1 MAGEEVRSIAAAHA
15 PTAGRWRVFAV
26 IAVAFF
32 LAFLSRYATAVI
44 VPDLE
49 QSFGIGA
56 AEIGLL
62 GATYFWA
69 YALMQP
75 PAGLLADSIGPRRAV
90 TGFLLLAAAGTV
102 VFALAASFPLALV
115 GRAVSGFGAG
125 IVYVCGTKL
134 FARWFG
140 ARDFGPVTGAFAAVG
155 NAGGLTA
162 AGPFAAV
169 IAALGWRGSFTA
181 LALLIAASAV
191 AVWLLV
197 QDWPSATA
205 PEPGQASV
213 LAGAGTVLRHPNT
226 WLLGLY
232 AFISLGVTASMQ
244 GLWTVPFLEDVYGMS
259 RAAASN
265 ALTLWAVGLM
275 VGTPL
280 WGYLADQVAHS
291 RRGVLLF
298 STALHITM
306 WALLVWQTAALPRP
320 LVVALLFWGGLTGG
334 AWVPAYAQL
343 KDSLPA
349 AVAGTAVGFLNF
361 AFFAG
366 AAAFQQVT
374 GLMLGTGGH
383 RSPDAYRMVFAFFL
397 ATLAVGLLA
406 LWRSRDAYPAAPATS
421 VGAE

>member
-1 MAGEEVRSIAAAHA
+1 MARDTLRSGTAAVAGV
-15 PTAGRWRVFAV
+15 PVAGRWRVFTV
-26 IAVAFF
+26 IAAAFF

-49 QSFGIGA
+49 RSFAIGA
-56 AEIGLL
+56 PEIGLL
-62 GATYFWA
+62 GAAYFWA

-90 TGFLLLAAAGTV
+90 TGFLLLAGAGTAL
-102 VFALAASFPLALV
+102 FAVAGQFPLALA

-162 AGPFAAV
+162 AGPFAAA
-169 IAALGWRGSFTA
+169 IAALGWRGSFVA
-181 LALLIAASAV
+181 LALLIVASGI

-197 QDWPSATA
+197 RDWPPGRG

-244 GLWTVPFLEDVYGMS
+244 GLWAVPFLEDVYGMD
-259 RAAASN
+259 RAAAAN
-265 ALTLWAVGLM
+265 ALTLWAVGLII
-275 VGTPL
+275 GTPL
-280 WGYLADQVAHS
+280 WGYLADRAAHS

-298 STALHITM
+298 STALHTAL
-306 WALLVWQTAALPRP
+306 WVLLVWQTAGLPRP

-343 KDSLPA
+343 KDSLPP

-374 GLMLGTGGH
+374 GLMLGSGGH
-383 RSPDAYRMVFAFFL
+383 RSSDAYRTMFAFFL
-397 ATLAVGLLA
+397 VTLAVGLLA
-406 LWRSRDAYPAAPATS
+406 LWRSRDAYPEPAS
-421 VGAE
+421 RPD

>member
-1 MAGEEVRSIAAAHA
+1 MVPSPA
-15 PTAGRWRVFAV
+15 AGRWRVFAV
-26 IAVAFF
+26 VAAAFF

-49 QSFGIGA
+49 RSFGIGA

-69 YALMQP
+69 YAVMQP

-90 TGFLLLAAAGTV
+90 TGFLLLAGGGTAL
-102 VFALAASFPLALV
+102 FALAAHFPLALV
-115 GRAVSGFGAG
+115 GRTVSGFGAG

-140 ARDFGPVTGAFAAVG
+140 PRDFGPVTGAFAAVG

-162 AGPFAAV
+162 AGPFAAA
-169 IAALGWRGSFTA
+169 IAALGWRGSFVT
-181 LALLIAASAV
+181 LALLLVVAAV
-191 AVWLLV
+191 AVWWLV
-197 QDWPSATA
+197 RDWPPGGG
-205 PEPGQASV
+205 PEPGHASL

-226 WLLGLY
+226 WLLGLH

-244 GLWTVPFLEDVYGMS
+244 GLWTVPFLADVYGMD
-259 RAAASN
+259 RTAAAN

-280 WGYLADQVAHS
+280 WGYVADRLARS
-291 RRGVLLF
+291 RRGVLLLA
-298 STALHITM
+298 TVLHAAM
-306 WALLVWQTAALPRP
+306 WALLVWRTADLPRP

-343 KDSLPA
+343 KDSLPSE
-349 AVAGTAVGFLNF
+349 VAGTAVGFLNF

-366 AAAFQQVT
+366 AAAFQQIT
-374 GLMLGTGGH
+374 GLMLGTGDH
-383 RSPDAYRMVFAFFL
+383 RAPDAYRTVFAFFL
-397 ATLAVGLLA
+397 AALLVGLLA
-406 LWRSRDAYPAAPATS
+406 LWRSRDAYPEPPPPRA
-421 VGAE
+421 